1 MDFKDE
7 IKKLGEKFVNKK
19 DKVTTE
25 EGTKTSFVL
34 PFISILGYDSSDP
47 SEVVPEFTADIG
59 MKKGEKVDYAIL
71 SNEKPIIIIEC
82 KHLKEKLDV
91 HKTQLERYFHVTD
104 AKFAILTNG
113 QTYRFYT
120 DLVAPNKMD
129 IEPFLE
135 INITDFKEIEVLEL
149 SKFQKN
155 RFDVNEILAEINAN
169 KINQNYTH
177 QLTEIIKNELNQ
189 PSDSFV
195 NFFIRKLSIGN
206 VDAKV
211 IEKFSPILKEILQG
225 IIGKMAISIETEAFS
240 DGQTLLKQ
248 SIVEKVKNLEKT
260 ANMLRMSMKY
270 IDNDSDIENV
280 QQIIKNLEQTTQNLR
295 VRIKPIDNKEEAEQ
309 IDNTFFN
316 DIKTAPTRIKVTFP
330 DETVISERKV
340 AETFVKTL
348 QKIGLDKVKALDI
361 ISNGFPLVG
370 NKKNDKNYNQYQVA
384 TDVFIMVHTDT
395 NTKIKFLQKI
405 SDTLNLGLIIEK
417 IG

>member
-7 IKKLGEKFVNKK
+7 IKKLGEQFVNRK

-34 PFISILGYDSSDP
+34 PFIRVLGYDDADP
-47 SEVVPEFTADIG
+47 CEVMPEFTTDIG

-129 IEPFLE
+129 IVPFLE
-135 INITDFKEIEVLEL
+135 IDITDFKEIEVLEL
-149 SKFQKN
+149 SKFQKS
-155 RFDVNEILAEINAN
+155 RFDANEILAEINAN
-169 KINQNYTH
+169 KINLNYTN

-195 NFFIRKLSIGN
+195 NFFISKLSLGV

-211 IEKFSPILKEILQG
+211 IEKFSPILKEILQK
-225 IIGKMAISIETEAFS
+225 IIDKMAVIPTENTHNEVVAAIETTQQPKLS
-240 DGQTLLKQ
+240 DYTNDDIKDK
-248 SIVEKVKNLEKT
+248 IT
-260 ANMLRMSMKY
+260 KY
-270 IDNDSDIENV
+270 IESRTPKSV
-280 QQIIKNLEQTTQNLR
+280 ATL
-295 VRIKPIDNKEEAEQ
+295 
-309 IDNTFFN
+309 
-316 DIKTAPTRIKVTFP
+316 IKVTF
-330 DETVISERKV
+330 DDKSVICDHSATETY
-340 AETFVKTL
+340 VKTL
-348 QKIGLDKVKALDI
+348 QMIGLDKIKTL
-361 ISNGFPLVG
+361 GMLVG
-370 NKKNDKNYNQYQVA
+370 GIPLIGDKKDKKYYQYQVA
-384 TDVFIMVHTDT
+384 DDIFIMTSMSTDY
-395 NTKIKFLQKI
+395 KIKKIKKI
-405 SDTLNLGLIIEK
+405 SDSLNLGLIIEK

>member
-7 IKKLGEKFVNKK
+7 IKKLGEQFVNRK

-34 PFISILGYDSSDP
+34 PFIRVLGYDDADP
-47 SEVVPEFTADIG
+47 CEVMPEFTTDIG

-82 KHLKEKLDV
+82 KHLKENLDV

-129 IEPFLE
+129 IVPFLE
-135 INITDFKEIEVLEL
+135 IDITDFKEIEVLEL
-149 SKFQKN
+149 SKFQKS
-155 RFDVNEILAEINAN
+155 RFDANEILAEINAN
-169 KINQNYTH
+169 KINLNYTN

-195 NFFIRKLSIGN
+195 NFFISKLSLGV

-211 IEKFSPILKEILQG
+211 IEKFSPILKEILQK
-225 IIGKMAISIETEAFS
+225 IIDKMAVIPTENAHNEAVAVIETTQQPKLS
-240 DGQTLLKQ
+240 DYTNDDIKDK
-248 SIVEKVKNLEKT
+248 IT
-260 ANMLRMSMKY
+260 KY
-270 IDNDSDIENV
+270 IESRTPKSV
-280 QQIIKNLEQTTQNLR
+280 ATL
-295 VRIKPIDNKEEAEQ
+295 
-309 IDNTFFN
+309 
-316 DIKTAPTRIKVTFP
+316 IKVTF
-330 DETVISERKV
+330 DDKSVICDHSATETY
-340 AETFVKTL
+340 VKTL
-348 QKIGLDKVKALDI
+348 QMIGLDKIKTLGMLVSGI
-361 ISNGFPLVG
+361 PLIG
-370 NKKNDKNYNQYQVA
+370 DKKDKKYYQYQVA
-384 TDVFIMVHTDT
+384 DDIFIMTSMSTDD
-395 NTKIKFLQKI
+395 KIKKIKKI
-405 SDTLNLGLIIEK
+405 SDSLNLGLIIEK

>member
-7 IKKLGEKFVNKK
+7 IKKLGEQFINRK

-34 PFISILGYDSSDP
+34 PFIRVLGYDDADP
-47 SEVVPEFTADIG
+47 CEVMPEFTTDIG

-129 IEPFLE
+129 IVPFLE
-135 INITDFKEIEVLEL
+135 IDITDFKEIEVLEL
-149 SKFQKN
+149 SKFQKS
-155 RFDVNEILAEINAN
+155 RFDANEILAEINAN
-169 KINQNYTH
+169 KINLNYTN

-195 NFFIRKLSIGN
+195 NFFISKLSLGV

-211 IEKFSPILKEILQG
+211 IEKFSPILKEILQK
-225 IIGKMAISIETEAFS
+225 IIDKMAIIPAENAHNEAVAVIEISPQPKLS
-240 DGQTLLKQ
+240 DYTNDENIAVENIENDIIQTTKTLLK
-248 SIVEKVKNLEKT
+248 
-260 ANMLRMSMKY
+260 
-270 IDNDSDIENV
+270 
-280 QQIIKNLEQTTQNLR
+280 
-295 VRIKPIDNKEEAEQ
+295 
-309 IDNTFFN
+309 
-316 DIKTAPTRIKVTFP
+316 VTFS
-330 DETVISERKV
+330 DKTIICERKV
-340 AETFVKTL
+340 VETFVKTL

-361 ISNGFPLVG
+361 VSNGFPLVG

-405 SDTLNLGLIIEK
+405 SDSLNLGLIIEK

>member
-330 DETVISERKV
+330 DNTVISERKV